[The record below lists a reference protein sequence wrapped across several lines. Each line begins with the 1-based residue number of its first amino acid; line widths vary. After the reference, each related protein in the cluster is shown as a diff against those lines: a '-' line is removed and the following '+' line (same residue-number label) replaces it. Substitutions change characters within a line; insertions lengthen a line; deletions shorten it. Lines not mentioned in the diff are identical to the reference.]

1 VRLVRGEGLPPIR
14 RRACVSPPPLTAIE
28 FFPFQWG
35 LFSRLGLTFWCAVW
49 RGLRLLPCRAV
60 RACLVAFCV
69 SGAVSG
75 MLPLPVCGVRGL
87 PGVLVAVLFRCA
99 GFLAG

>member
-1 VRLVRGEGLPPIR
+1 
-14 RRACVSPPPLTAIE
+14 
-28 FFPFQWG
+28 
-35 LFSRLGLTFWCAVW
+35 LGLTFRCAVW
-49 RGLRLLPCRAV
+49 RGLRLLPCGAV

-99 GFLAG
+99 GLLAG